1 MMPTFMVPVARFVRA
16 TGRESWWILRGAA
29 RIAARRKKSALLIS
43 MGCLYLWQTSEWL
56 MLASA
61 LAVAATCT
69 LRCRLKPESFIRH
82 ISLPL
87 WRRRKTRVLMKRW
100 PDIALACGLGRVTQ
114 RREWFWQQRVIAVRQ
129 IPALSRAR
137 WHDLTLTVLVRPMIG
152 QTVESIATVA
162 EELRHALDA
171 ERIKVS
177 PVGRSALVEFSYG
190 DGLSQIFPCVVP
202 ALNASVPSG
211 HVHMGQREDGSAWRL
226 PIGPQTLVAGSP
238 GAGKASLIWSFVFGI
253 APGIRNGEIALLGI
267 DLKGGMEL
275 SMGSALFTELATT
288 PEGAVELLE
297 MAARAMTERAL
308 RLGGVTRQHA
318 RSVNDPFVVIVID
331 ELAALTAYL
340 SDRKLRSRAES
351 ALSLICSQGRAL
363 GFMVFACL
371 QDPRKEVLPV
381 RGLFTQTIALRL
393 ADALETTMVL
403 GAGANEAGARCHQI
417 PRTRPGVGY
426 VVPEG
431 GGFPEKVRAG
441 FVSDESI
448 TIASARFAP
457 LIRPNIDLSAREAE
471 SPVK

>member
-1 MMPTFMVPVARFVRA
+1 MHTFMVLVARFARA
-16 TGRESWWILRGAA
+16 TSREGWWALRGAA
-29 RIAARRKKSALLIS
+29 RIASRRKKLALVFLI
-43 MGCLYLWQTSEWL
+43 GGFYLWSFGERLLLVT
-56 MLASA
+56 A
-61 LAVAATCT
+61 LAFAAAPTVW
-69 LRCRLKPESFIRH
+69 CRIKPESFVRH
-82 ISLPL
+82 VSLPL
-87 WRRRKTRVLMKRW
+87 WRRRQKKFLMKRW
-100 PDIALACGLGRVTQ
+100 PDIAHACGLARVTQ
-114 RREWFWQQRVIAVRQ
+114 RREWFWQQRVVAVRQ
-129 IPALSRAR
+129 IPILSRAR
-137 WHDLTLTVLVRPMIG
+137 WHDLTLTVLVRPLIG
-152 QTVESIATVA
+152 QTVESVAAVA

-177 PVGRSALVEFSYG
+177 PVGRAALIEFSYG
-190 DGLSQIFPCVVP
+190 DGLSQVFPSVVP
-202 ALNASVPSG
+202 PPNATVPLT
-211 HVHMGQREDGSAWRL
+211 HVYMGQREDGSPWRL
-226 PIGPQTLVAGSP
+226 PIGPQTLVAGSS
-238 GAGKASLIWSFVFGI
+238 GAGKASLIWSFVFGL
-253 APGIRNGEIALLGI
+253 APGIRSGEITLVGI

-275 SMGSALFTELATT
+275 RMGSALFAELATT
-288 PEGAVELLE
+288 PERAVELLE
-297 MAARAMTERAL
+297 VAAAAMTDRAL
-308 RLGGVTRQHA
+308 RLGGVTRQHT

-351 ALSLICSQGRAL
+351 ALSLLCSQGRAL

-381 RGLFTQTIALRL
+381 RGLFTQTVALRL

-448 TIASARFAP
+448 AIASARFAP
-457 LIRPNIDLSAREAE
+457 LRRPNIDLSAREAE